1 MEIKNLNKL
10 NDYINYFLEK
20 IEKGAD
26 ILSGE
31 VPKIVTEVL
40 RYEAVKSGIL
50 SISYVVAL
58 YFCYRGYNKAWEYM
72 KREKMDSTDG
82 PVWLPPLLPVIPLLC
97 FLYESLF
104 NFLKIMFAPRIFII
118 EYLKEFIK

>member
-1 MEIKNLNKL
+1 MKIKNLNKL

-40 RYEAVKSGIL
+40 KYEAIKSGI
-50 SISYVVAL
+50 SAISWAVVL
-58 YFCYRGYNKAWEYM
+58 CLCYLGYNKALEYM
-72 KREKMDSTDG
+72 KREEIDSADA
-82 PVWLPPLLPVIPLLC
+82 PVWLPPLLPIIPAIF

-104 NFLKIMFAPRIFII
+104 TFLKIMFAPRIFII